1 VSELPTGT
9 VSLLFSDIEGST
21 VLLSRLGAAYV
32 AALDGQ
38 RLVLR
43 KAWKD
48 HGGMEL
54 GTEGD
59 SFFVVFTT
67 AEAAVKAATQAQQEL
82 AAFEWPG
89 GQQVRVRMGIHTGSP
104 TVHDGSYVGMD
115 VHRAARIAGA
125 AHGGQV
131 VVSSATA
138 ELVRGG
144 LTKSVGLRDLGSQR
158 LKDLPAPE
166 RIFQVIIDGLRTDF
180 PPLKSIGAASSLPR
194 PATPLLGRDE
204 ELAELTALLGS
215 PDVRLVTLTGPG
227 GSGKTRLAI
236 ALAQRLV
243 QLFPDG
249 VYFVPLAATL
259 ADDEMWVA
267 IGQVL
272 NVPPPMRA
280 APGLFEFV
288 AQSHSLLV
296 LDNLEQI
303 AGADAVVTRLLEAA
317 PAIVLIASSRRPLMV
332 PGEHLRPVPPLELP
346 DPTRGADTI
355 RSAAVELFVQQAK
368 MVQPKFELTAD
379 NAADVAELCRRLDG
393 LPLAIELAAAR
404 TRLLSPKS
412 LLARLDQALD
422 ISAYGS
428 QQPSRQ
434 RTLRETIG
442 WSYDLLNTSEQAF
455 FRRLGVFSGG
465 SDLDAVVAVARAD
478 ESGEDPLDAV
488 AVLVDA
494 SLVTIA
500 EADGQPRV
508 TMLETV
514 RIFARDQLQAA
525 GESDAFGS
533 AHARYYLGI
542 AERLQSLRESQH
554 LEALRLA
561 ETELDN
567 FRAALTWTLQQD
579 PDGVSRAEDVR
590 TGLRLCSTLGWFW
603 YMSGHLAEGRRWFEH
618 LVDRTNGAPSAELAS
633 CYGDLA
639 NLLIA
644 AGEPERAVGLAG
656 RGLAMAKALGDSER
670 VAFALG
676 VLGTAELHTGEL
688 AAASRTLEESLELHR
703 KLGNPGR
710 LSRALGNLAGVQELL
725 GNFDRAEAL
734 TQEALEIL
742 HVLGDMHEAAVQGQ
756 NLANLLAITGRVDEA
771 DRLVVELVET
781 VLKLRSPNLTLA
793 FANTYMNVLLRRDEP
808 GQAALLMGAEE
819 AMRERLR
826 MPNPN
831 EQEELDEAWDL
842 ARGHI
847 ASEDWETQR
856 RRGHGMALEELLTEL
871 TNGRD
876 V

>member
-1 VSELPTGT
+1 MSELPTGT

-21 VLLSRLGAAYV
+21 VLLSRLGAAY
-32 AALDGQ
+32 ADALAGQ

-48 HGGMEL
+48 YGGMEL

-67 AEAAVKAATQAQQEL
+67 AEAAVKAATQAQQGL
-82 AAFEWPG
+82 ATFEWPG
-89 GQQVRVRMGIHTGSP
+89 GEQVRVRMGIHTGSP
-104 TVHDGSYVGMD
+104 SVHDGSYVGMD

-144 LTKSVGLRDLGSQR
+144 LKKGVRLRDLGSQR
-158 LKDLPAPE
+158 LKDLPTPE
-166 RIFQVIIDGLRTDF
+166 RIFQVTIDGLRTDF

-194 PATPLLGRDE
+194 PATPLLGRE
-204 ELAELTALLGS
+204 GELSELTALLDS

-227 GSGKTRLAI
+227 GSGKTRLTI

-243 QLFPDG
+243 QRFPDG
-249 VYFVPLAATL
+249 VYFVPLAAAL
-259 ADDEMWVA
+259 AEDDMWVA
-267 IGQVL
+267 IGEVL
-272 NVPPPMRA
+272 SVPPPMRA

-288 AQSHSLLV
+288 AQSHSLLA
-296 LDNLEQI
+296 LDNLEHI
-303 AGADAVVTRLLEAA
+303 AGADAVVTRLLDAA
-317 PAIVLIASSRRPLMV
+317 PAIVVIASSRRPLMV
-332 PGEHLRPVPPLELP
+332 PGEHLRPVPPLQLP
-346 DPTRGADTI
+346 DRTLGGDPM
-355 RSAAVELFVQQAK
+355 RSAAVDLFVQQAK
-368 MVQPKFELTAD
+368 MVQPRFELTEE

-404 TRLLSPKS
+404 TRLLSPKV

-422 ISAYGS
+422 MSAYGS

-442 WSYDLLNTSEQAF
+442 WSYDLLSASEQAF

-465 SDLDAVVAVARAD
+465 SDLEAVAVVARAD
-478 ESGEDPLDAV
+478 ENDRDPLDAV

-494 SLVTIA
+494 SLATIT

-508 TMLETV
+508 AMLEMV
-514 RIFARDQLQAA
+514 RTFARDQLRVA
-525 GESDAFGS
+525 GESDAVGS
-533 AHARYYLGI
+533 AHARHYLGV
-542 AERLQSLRESQH
+542 AEHLQSLREAQH
-554 LEALRLA
+554 LQALRLA

-567 FRAALTWTLQQD
+567 FRVALTWTLRQG
-579 PDGVSRAEDVR
+579 PDGVSRAVDVR

-618 LVDRTNGAPSAELAS
+618 LIDRTNGSPSAELAS
-633 CYGDLA
+633 GYTDLA
-639 NLLIA
+639 NLLLA
-644 AGEPERAVGLAG
+644 SGEPERAVDLAG
-656 RGLAMAKALGDSER
+656 RGLAMAKALGDSGR

-676 VLGTAELHTGEL
+676 VLGTAELQAGDV
-688 AAASRTLEESLELHR
+688 AAASRTLEKSLDLHR
-703 KLGNPGR
+703 RLGNPGR

-742 HVLGDMHEAAVQGQ
+742 QALGDMHEAAVQGQ
-756 NLANLLAITGRVDEA
+756 NLANLLAITGRVEEA
-771 DRLVVELVET
+771 YRRVADLVET

-793 FANTYMNVLLRRDEP
+793 FANTFMNVLLRRDEP
-808 GQAALLMGAEE
+808 VQAALLLGAEE

-826 MPNPN
+826 MPNSN
-831 EQEELDEAWDL
+831 QQEELDEAWDL

-847 ASEDWETQR
+847 PLQDWEAQR
-856 RRGHGMALEELLTEL
+856 RRGHGMDLEELLTDL
-871 TNGRD
+871 TNGEI
-876 V
+876 